1 MQCRKICDLKLKEFS
16 RIATQSVSCPM
27 KNYIQGAKETISFT
41 SLFDSVN
48 KIAIFILYHFTNI

>member
-1 MQCRKICDLKLKEFS
+1 MQCRKIFDLKLKEFS

-27 KNYIQGAKETISFT
+27 KNYIQGAKET
-41 SLFDSVN
+41 SLFDNVI